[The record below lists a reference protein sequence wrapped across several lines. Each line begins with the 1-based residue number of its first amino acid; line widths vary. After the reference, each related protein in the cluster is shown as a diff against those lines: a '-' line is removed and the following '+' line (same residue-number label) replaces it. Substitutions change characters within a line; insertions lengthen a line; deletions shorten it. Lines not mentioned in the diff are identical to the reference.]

1 MKKIYK
7 AGIDIGS
14 TTAKMVVYDEFDNM
28 IFKTYV
34 RHNADVKETLLSI
47 LGNLQS
53 IHGDLNLSLAM
64 TGTAG
69 MGISE
74 RTGISFVQEVI
85 ASSTAIR
92 KIYPYG
98 RTLIDIGGEDAKI
111 IVFDDNFKAD
121 IRMNGNCAGGTGA
134 FIDQM
139 ATLLNVHPS
148 ELSTLS
154 EEATSIYPMASRCG
168 VFAKTDVQTLISRDI
183 PKSDIAKSIFQ
194 AVAVQTVNTL
204 AKGFEIKPKILF
216 TGGPLT
222 FLPDL
227 RMTFLTLLNA
237 TEDDMYT
244 VEHPELTAAIGAAFG
259 EKEDKTIISVSAFTK
274 LVQNISAEVKITNSK
289 HREALFSSEE
299 EYNNWLEEHAKDK
312 VKSTDVKTVNGKNT
326 FLGIDSGSTTTK
338 IVIIDEEGKVVLRH
352 YRNNNGN
359 PVGAVVEGLTEIK
372 KELEEKNININ
383 IARTSVTGYGEDLIK
398 AAFNMDEGIVETM
411 AHYRGAK
418 AFDEKVSFI
427 LDIGGQDMKAIFIKD
442 GIIENIEINEAC
454 SSGCGSFIET
464 FARGM
469 GYKVADFADI
479 ACESVSPCDLG
490 SRCTVF
496 MNSKVKQSLREGSSV
511 ADISAGL
518 AKSVTLNCFTKVLKI
533 TDTSILGDN
542 IVVQGGTFKNS
553 AVLRSVEKFLNR
565 KVIRPDISEL
575 MGAYGCALLSLDTFK
590 VKNEKT
596 TFIGLDN
603 LQEANDYERRQ
614 LTCKG
619 CENLCTVTRL
629 KFKDSKSFYTG
640 NKCERIFSNKGNKER
655 KYGMDITQKKLSL
668 LFERPLAPATDK
680 IKGVIGIPR
689 VLNMYQNFPFWATI
703 LTECGYRVQLSSPSS
718 MAIAEKGSGTVM
730 SDNICFPAKI
740 ANGHIYDLIESGVDR
755 IFYPSVVL
763 EKSEEDGSV
772 NSYNCPVVTG
782 YPDVIDS
789 SISPLTKFGIPFDA
803 PIISF
808 LNEDLLYKGCKAYF
822 VNILAIDKKDFDKA
836 FKKALKEQV
845 RIKEELKKEGEKII
859 KYAKETQTPTILIV
873 SRPYHID
880 PLINHKIPETIASFG
895 INVLTEDGLDI
906 DQSLADVQVLT
917 QWSYPNKMFKAA
929 LWAAAQKDL
938 KLEVIQINSFGCG
951 PDATTSDEI
960 KSILNSYGKNPTLI
974 KVDEI
979 SSPGSIRLRIRSMIE
994 SMKMKGDFVYREKPE
1009 RTYIKRYE
1017 KNEKRK
1023 ILVPKFGYFYDP
1035 MILTLLER
1043 SGYETIS
1050 LPDPDIESVELGL
1063 RYANQDI
1070 CYPATIVIGDII
1082 RAVQS
1087 GKYDIDKIA
1096 AGISQTGGQCRASN
1110 YASLIKRGLINA
1122 GYPDVPVVTVGLT
1135 VINDQPGF
1143 ELSKMDMMKEGIVA
1157 MPYADAI
1164 STMYYYTAVRE
1175 TKKGEALAL
1184 ANKYIALHPKDFSLK
1199 ATDKLLKQAV
1209 VEFNAIETKD
1219 LYLPK
1224 AGLVGEIYVKY
1235 NNFANGDVCDW
1246 LMAKGVEVIVPPVFD
1261 FFVQK
1266 VISEQVNKEKHARE
1280 VSFLGYYGSKL
1291 SEKLID
1297 ARIDSINQIMSKFK
1311 GFRPAH
1317 HIRHIAENAS
1327 KIISLTNQFGEAWL
1341 LPGEIATFTEEGV
1354 NNVLCLQPF
1363 GCIANHIIARGIET
1377 RLKTRYSDLN
1387 LLYLDMDAGASE
1399 VNTINRLEFF
1409 VRSAKDSIS
1418 DKTVVLY
1425 DEKEEYFEE
1434 RGFIKMGI

>member
-1 MKKIYK
+1 MEKIFK

-14 TTAKMVVYDEFDNM
+14 TTAKMVIYDYNYNM
-28 IFKTYV
+28 IFKSYV
-34 RHNADVKETLLSI
+34 RHNADIKETLLSI
-47 LGNLQS
+47 LENLQS
-53 IHGDLNLSLAM
+53 RYGDLKLSLSI

-69 MGISE
+69 MGICE
-74 RTGISFVQEVI
+74 KTGISFVQEVI

-92 KIYPYG
+92 KIYPYA

-139 ATLLNVHPS
+139 AILLDVHPS
-148 ELSTLS
+148 ELSNLS
-154 EEATSIYPMASRCG
+154 KQAISIYPMASRCG

-194 AVAVQTVNTL
+194 AVAIQTINTL

-222 FLPDL
+222 FLPEL
-227 RMTFLTLLNA
+227 KRTFLTLLNA

-244 VEHPELTAAIGAAFG
+244 IENPELTAAIGAAFS
-259 EKEDKTIISVSAFTK
+259 EEEYQTIINVSNFTK
-274 LVQNISAEVKITNSK
+274 LVKNISTNVKISNSK
-289 HREALFSSEE
+289 HREALFSNQE
-299 EYNNWLEEHAKDK
+299 EYKKWQEDHSKNK
-312 VKSTDVKTVNGKNT
+312 VKSALIETVNNKNT

-338 IVIIDEEGKVVLRH
+338 IVIIDDEGKVVLKH

-359 PVGAVVEGLTEIK
+359 PVGAVMNGLIEIK
-372 KELEEKNININ
+372 KELESKNININ
-383 IARTSVTGYGEDLIK
+383 IARTAVTGYGEDLIK
-398 AAFNMDEGIVETM
+398 AAFNIDEGIVETM

-418 AFDEKVSFI
+418 AFDDKVSFI

-469 GYKVADFADI
+469 GYKVDDFADI
-479 ACESVSPCDLG
+479 ACASTSPCDLG

-496 MNSKVKQSLREGSSV
+496 MNSKVKQSLREGSS
-511 ADISAGL
+511 ASDISAGL

-533 TDTSILGDN
+533 TDTSILGN
-542 IVVQGGTFKNS
+542 HIVVQGGTFKNS

-575 MGAYGCALLSLDTFK
+575 MGAYGCALLALDTFNN
-590 VKNEKT
+590 NEKIQT

-603 LQEANDYERRQ
+603 LQEANDYERKQ

-619 CENLCTVTRL
+619 CENLCTITRL
-629 KFKDSKSFYTG
+629 KFKDAKSFYTG
-640 NKCERIFSNKGNKER
+640 NKCERIFSNKGISER

-668 LFERPLAPATDK
+668 LFDRPLAPASDE

-703 LTECGYRVQLSSPSS
+703 LVECGYRVQLSSPSS
-718 MAIAEKGSGTVM
+718 MVISDKGSGTVM

-740 ANGHIYDLIESGVDR
+740 ANGHIYDLIESKVDR

-763 EKSEEDGSV
+763 EKSESDGSV

-782 YPDVIDS
+782 YPDVIES
-789 SISPLTKFGIPFDA
+789 SISPLSKYGIPFDA
-803 PIISF
+803 PTISF
-808 LNEDLLYKGCKAYF
+808 LNEDLLYKGCKNYF
-822 VNILAIDKKDFDKA
+822 VKVLGINKKDFNKA
-836 FKKALKEQV
+836 FKKALEEQV
-845 RIKEELKKEGEKII
+845 RVKKELKIEGDKII
-859 KYAKETQTPTILIV
+859 NYAKETQTPTILIV

-906 DQSLADVQVLT
+906 DESLSDVQVLT
-917 QWSYPNKMFKAA
+917 QWSYPNKMFKAC
-929 LWAAAQKDL
+929 LWASYQKDI

-960 KSILNSYGKNPTLI
+960 KSILNSYNKNPTLI

-979 SSPGSIRLRIRSMIE
+979 SSPGSIKLRIRSMIE
-994 SMKMKGDFVYREKPE
+994 SMKMKDSFLPSEKPE
-1009 RTYIKRYE
+1009 RIIIKRYE

-1023 ILVPKFGYFYDP
+1023 ILVPKFGHFYDP
-1035 MILTLLER
+1035 MILTLLEK

-1050 LPDPDIESVELGL
+1050 LPDPDFESVELGL

-1070 CYPATIVIGDII
+1070 CYPATIIVGDII
-1082 RAVQS
+1082 RAVQT
-1087 GKYDIDKIA
+1087 GKYNPDEIA

-1110 YASLIKRGLINA
+1110 YASLIKKGLINA

-1135 VINDQPGF
+1135 VSNDQPGF
-1143 ELSKMDMMKEGIVA
+1143 ELSKMDMMKEGIIA
-1157 MPYADAI
+1157 MPFADAI
-1164 STMYYYTAVRE
+1164 STMYYYTACRE
-1175 TKKGEALAL
+1175 VKKGESLSM
-1184 ANKYIALHPKDFSLK
+1184 ANKYIGLHPKDFSLK
-1199 ATDKLLKQAV
+1199 DTDKLLKQAV
-1209 VEFNAIETKD
+1209 AEFNSIETMD
-1219 LYLPK
+1219 YELPK
-1224 AGLVGEIYVKY
+1224 VGLVGEIYVKY

-1246 LMAKGVEVIVPPVFD
+1246 LMSKGMEVIVPPIFD

-1266 VISEQVNKEKHARE
+1266 VISEQVNKETYARD
-1280 VSFLGYYGSKL
+1280 VSLFGYYGSKL
-1291 SEKLID
+1291 SEKVID
-1297 ARIDSINQIMSKFK
+1297 VRIDSINQIMSKFK
-1311 GFRPAH
+1311 GFKPLH
-1317 HIRHIAENAS
+1317 HIRQIAENAS
-1327 KIISLTNQFGEAWL
+1327 KVTAMTNQFGEAWL
-1341 LPGEIATFTEEGV
+1341 LPGEIATFAEDKV
-1354 NNVLCLQPF
+1354 NNILCLQPF

-1377 RLKTRYSDLN
+1377 RLKNRYPNLN

-1409 VRSAKDSIS
+1409 IRSAKDSMDFYTNEKINI
-1418 DKTVVLY
+1418 KQTNEVTVVY
-1425 DEKEEYFEE
+1425 
-1434 RGFIKMGI
+1434 

>member
-1 MKKIYK
+1 MEKIFK

-14 TTAKMVVYDEFDNM
+14 TTAKMVVYDNNDNM

-34 RHNADVKETLLSI
+34 RHNADIKDTLLSI
-47 LGNLQS
+47 LENLQAM
-53 IHGDLNLSLAM
+53 HGDLKLSLSM

-69 MGISE
+69 MGVCE
-74 RTGISFVQEVI
+74 KTGISFVQEVI

-139 ATLLNVHPS
+139 ATLLNVQPS
-148 ELSTLS
+148 ELSTLAEQS
-154 EEATSIYPMASRCG
+154 TSIYPMASRCG

-194 AVAVQTVNTL
+194 AVAVQTINTL

-222 FLPDL
+222 FLPEL
-227 RMTFLTLLNA
+227 RRTFLSLLNA
-237 TEDDMYT
+237 TEEDMYT
-244 VEHPELTAAIGAAFG
+244 VDHPELTAAIGAAFG
-259 EKEDKTIISVSAFTK
+259 EKEDQTVIKVSDFTK
-274 LVQNISAEVKITNSK
+274 LVQNISAEVKVTNSK
-289 HREALFSSEE
+289 TREALFNSQE
-299 EYNNWLEEHAKDK
+299 EYESWKEEHSKDK
-312 VKSTDVKTVNGKNT
+312 VKSADVSTVNGKNT

-338 IVIIDEEGKVVLRH
+338 IVIIDEDGQVVLRH

-359 PVGAVVEGLTEIK
+359 PVGAVTEGLTEIK
-372 KELEEKNININ
+372 KELDEKNIKIN
-383 IARTSVTGYGEDLIK
+383 IARTAVTGYGEDLIK

-418 AFDEKVSFI
+418 AFDKDVSFI

-469 GYKVADFADI
+469 GYKVADFANI
-479 ACESVSPCDLG
+479 ACESASPCDLG

-533 TDTSILGDN
+533 TDTSILGEH
-542 IVVQGGTFKNS
+542 IVVQGGTFKNA
-553 AVLRSVEKFLNR
+553 AVLRSVEKFLNK

-575 MGAYGCALLSLDTFK
+575 MGAYGCALLALDTYNTK
-590 VKNEKT
+590 EEDT

-603 LQEANDYERRQ
+603 LQEANDYERKQ

-629 KFKDSKSFYTG
+629 KFKDNKSFYTG
-640 NKCERIFSNKGNKER
+640 NKCERIFTNKGNKER
-655 KYGMDITQKKLSL
+655 NYGMDITQKKLSL
-668 LFERPLAPATDK
+668 LFDRPLAPASDE
-680 IKGVIGIPR
+680 IKGTIGIPR

-703 LTECGYRVQLSSPSS
+703 LVECGYRVQLSSPSS

-740 ANGHIYDLIESGVDR
+740 ANGHIYDLIESKVDR

-763 EKSEEDGSV
+763 EKAEEDGSV

-789 SISPLTKFGIPFDA
+789 SISPLTKYGIPFDA
-803 PIISF
+803 PTISF

-822 VNILAIDKKDFDKA
+822 VKGLGIDKKDFDRA
-836 FKKALKEQV
+836 FKLALQEQIRVKNELKE
-845 RIKEELKKEGEKII
+845 EGKKII
-859 KYAKETQTPTILIV
+859 EHAKETQTPTILIV

-906 DQSLADVQVLT
+906 DESLADVQVLT

-929 LWAAAQKDL
+929 LWACKQKDM
-938 KLEVIQINSFGCG
+938 KLEVVQINSFGCG

-960 KSILNSYGKNPTLI
+960 KSILNAYGKSPTLV

-994 SMKMKGDFVYREKPE
+994 SMKMKGDFIPNEKST
-1009 RTYIKRYE
+1009 RTIIKRYE
-1017 KNEKRK
+1017 KNDRRA
-1023 ILVPKFGYFYDP
+1023 ILVPKFGQFYDP
-1035 MILTLLER
+1035 MILTLLQR
-1043 SGYETIS
+1043 SGYDTIP
-1050 LPDPDIESVELGL
+1050 LPEPDIESVELGL

-1082 RAVQS
+1082 KAVLS
-1087 GKYDIDKIA
+1087 GKYDPKNIA
-1096 AGISQTGGQCRASN
+1096 AGITQTGGQCRASN

-1122 GYPDVPVVTVGLT
+1122 GYADVPVVTVGLT
-1135 VINDQPGF
+1135 MINDQPGF
-1143 ELSKMDMMKEGIVA
+1143 KLSKIDMMKEGIVG

-1164 STMYYYTAVRE
+1164 STMYYYCAARE
-1175 TKKGEALAL
+1175 VKKGESLAL
-1184 ANKYIALHPKDFSLK
+1184 ANKYIALHPKDFALK

-1209 VEFNAIETKD
+1209 AEFNAIETHD
-1219 LYLPK
+1219 LDLPK

-1235 NNFANGDVCDW
+1235 NSFANGDVCDW
-1246 LMAKGVEVIVPPVFD
+1246 LMSKGVEVIVPPVFD

-1266 VISEQVNKEKHARE
+1266 VISEQVNKETNARD

-1291 SEKLID
+1291 SEKVID
-1297 ARIDSINQIMSKFK
+1297 VRVDSINQIMSKFK
-1311 GFRPAH
+1311 GFRPIH
-1317 HIRHIAENAS
+1317 HIRQIAENAA
-1327 KIISLTNQFGEAWL
+1327 KVTAMTNQFGEAWL
-1341 LPGEIATFTEEGV
+1341 LPGEIASFAEEGI

-1377 RLKTRYSDLN
+1377 RLKTRYPELN

-1399 VNTINRLEFF
+1399 VNTVNRLEFF
-1409 VRSAKDSIS
+1409 VRSAKDSMVS
-1418 DKTVVLY
+1418 VKE
-1425 DEKEEYFEE
+1425 EKEVMETVASYN
-1434 RGFIKMGI
+1434 K

>member
-1 MKKIYK
+1 MKKIYR

-14 TTAKMVVYDEFDNM
+14 TTAKMVVYDEFDNI

-47 LGNLQS
+47 LENLQS
-53 IHGDLNLSLAM
+53 IHGDLDLSLAM

-139 ATLLNVHPS
+139 ATLLNIHPS

-154 EEATSIYPMASRCG
+154 EQSTSIYPMASRCG

-227 RMTFLTLLNA
+227 RRTFLTLLNA

-244 VEHPELTAAIGAAFG
+244 IEHPELTAAIGAAFG
-259 EKEDKTIISVSAFTK
+259 EKEDKTIISVSEFTK
-274 LVQNISAEVKITNSK
+274 LVQNISAEVKISNSK
-289 HREALFSSEE
+289 YREALFSSEK
-299 EYNNWLEEHAKDK
+299 EYNNWLEEHSKNK
-312 VKSTDVKTVNGKNT
+312 VKSANVETVNGKNT

-359 PVGAVVEGLTEIK
+359 PVGAVIEGLTEIK
-372 KELEEKNININ
+372 EELEEKNININ

-469 GYKVADFADI
+469 GYKVADFANI

-511 ADISAGL
+511 SDISAGL

-533 TDTSILGDN
+533 TDTSVLGEH

-590 VKNEKT
+590 TKKEKT

-603 LQEANDYERRQ
+603 LQEANNYERRQ
-614 LTCKG
+614 ITCKG

-668 LFERPLAPATDK
+668 LFERPLAPATYE
-680 IKGVIGIPR
+680 IKGTIGIPR
-689 VLNMYQNFPFWATI
+689 VLNMFQNFPFWATI

-718 MAIAEKGSGTVM
+718 MAVAEKGSGTVM

-763 EKSEEDGSV
+763 EKSEDDGSV

-822 VNILAIDKKDFDKA
+822 VKILDIDKKVFDKA
-836 FKKALKEQV
+836 FKKALKEQI
-845 RIKEELKKEGEKII
+845 RIKEELKKEGDKII

-906 DQSLADVQVLT
+906 DKSLADVQVLT

-929 LWAAAQKDL
+929 LWAASQKDL
-938 KLEVIQINSFGCG
+938 KLEVVQINSFGCG

-1009 RTYIKRYE
+1009 RVYIKRYE
-1017 KNEKRK
+1017 KNERRK

-1035 MILTLLER
+1035 MILTLLEK

-1050 LPDPDIESVELGL
+1050 LPEPDIESVELGL

-1087 GKYDIDKIA
+1087 GKYEPDKIA

-1110 YASLIKRGLINA
+1110 YAALIKRGLINA

-1143 ELSKMDMMKEGIVA
+1143 ELSKMDLMKEGIVA

-1164 STMYYYTAVRE
+1164 STMYYWTAARE
-1175 TKKGEALAL
+1175 VKRGEALAL

-1199 ATDKLLKQAV
+1199 DTDKLLKQAIG
-1209 VEFNAIETKD
+1209 EFNAVETKNLD
-1219 LYLPK
+1219 LPK

-1246 LMAKGVEVIVPPVFD
+1246 LISKGVEVIVPPVFD

-1297 ARIDSINQIMSKFK
+1297 ARIDSINQMMSKFK
-1311 GFRPAH
+1311 GFRAAH

-1327 KIISLTNQFGEAWL
+1327 KVISLTNQFGEAWL
-1341 LPGEIATFTEEGV
+1341 LPGEIATFAEEGV

-1377 RLKTRYSDLN
+1377 RLKIRYPDLN

-1409 VRSAKDSIS
+1409 VRSAKDAFNN
-1418 DKTVVLY
+1418 
-1425 DEKEEYFEE
+1425 KEPVIHE
-1434 RGFIKMGI
+1434 RERYYKEFRFIKLGI